1 MALLFLN
8 AMVFIKVPL
17 LYFGFRMSED
27 PSLFNVAG
35 FIFFLGF
42 SLFSLVWFVVR

>member
-1 MALLFLN
+1 MAILFFN

-27 PSLFNVAG
+27 PSPLNIAG
-35 FIFFLGF
+35 FAFFLAF
-42 SLFSLVWFVVR
+42 SLISLVWFVLR